1 MQITI
6 LRLGHRIFRDQRI
19 TTHCGLTARAF
30 DASDMTY
37 CGEKDEKMEDSIKKV
52 ANAWGDVFEV
62 KYEKN
67 WKQFIKESKNH
78 GKTIVL
84 LTMYGIDSHSIINEL
99 RSKEQLI
106 VVIGSEKVP
115 SDIYSFV
122 DYQVAITN
130 QPISEVSA
138 LGIFLD
144 RFFENK
150 PDKKFE
156 NSKIKVVPQLR
167 GKKTS
172 NQS

>member
-30 DASDMTY
+30 GTDSMIY
-37 CGEKDEKMEDSIKKV
+37 CGEEDKQMEESIEKVSKTWG
-52 ANAWGDVFEV
+52 NAFEV

-99 RSKEQLI
+99 ESKERLI

-156 NSKIKVVPQLR
+156 NSKIKIIPSKK
-167 GKKTS
+167 GKTVICK
-172 NQS
+172 